1 MAINTVAFHLDPNMT
16 SEQQAESTKI
26 AQRRAIAQAMSQ
38 QAMSPSPEP
47 TVPGAKLSPLAPIA
61 KIAEALAGG
70 YGQRKAEARQRDLVA
85 SSNADTASAV
95 KDYMGKMTAAP
106 AVPAGDGSREDGY
119 VAPAIPAGAAPS
131 NDQKLAAIKEAMGSK
146 NPLLRHLAGLDY
158 AHQEKFSDPY
168 KLGPGESR
176 VEDNKIVITAPDHS
190 NKDKSIP
197 ADWEKHLPAGGKKGP
212 TPGTYIASDGD
223 TMQMNFEGGQLV
235 GTHNVN
241 TNPRQYNISPP
252 AVTMATIIDPKD
264 PSKSLAVDARLF
276 NKTKYLAGDN
286 TGVLGDSPKEGDA
299 AKRNNKQSFAMQGL
313 GQSLQKAEDLLMGN
327 KRDSEGNVTTGN
339 LPTGSTLGSLVD
351 KAGGLVGLNP
361 TGAEEATQL
370 KVVGGVLTSKVP
382 RFEGPQ
388 SDKDTLQYRQ
398 MAGQAGDDT
407 LPRER
412 RLAAV
417 RTMREIFSGYEDG
430 SRGKLLAEQTSSGAP
445 RTPQGAPSSG
455 KSDVRSKAD
464 AILGK

>member
-38 QAMSPSPEP
+38 QSMTPSPEP
-47 TVPGAKLSPLAPIA
+47 TVAGAKLSMLAPIS

-70 YGQRKAEARQRDLVA
+70 YGQRKAETRQKELVA
-85 SSNADTASAV
+85 SSNADTAAAV
-95 KDYMGKMTAAP
+95 KEYMGKLTASP

-119 VAPAIPAGAAPS
+119 VAPAIPAGAAPN

-158 AHQEKFSDPY
+158 VHQEKFTDPY
-168 KLGPGESR
+168 NLPAGNSR
-176 VEDNKIVITAPDHS
+176 VENGQITLTAPDHA

-197 ADWEKHLPAGGKKGP
+197 SDWEKHLPAGGKKGP

-252 AVTMATIIDPKD
+252 AVTTASVIDPKD
-264 PSKSLAVDARLF
+264 PSKSLLIDARLY
-276 NKTKYLAGDN
+276 NREKYLKGDN
-286 TGVLGDSPKEGDA
+286 TGVFGDSPKEGDA
-299 AKRNNKQSFAMQGL
+299 AKRTNKQSFAMQGL

-339 LPTGSTLGSLVD
+339 LPTGSTVGSIVD

-361 TGAEEATQL
+361 TGSEEAAQL
-370 KVVGGVLTSKVP
+370 KMVGGVLTSKVP

-407 LPRER
+407 LPRAR

-430 SRGKLLAEQTSSGAP
+430 SRGKLLADQTAAGAP
-445 RTPQGAPSSG
+445 RTPQGTPG